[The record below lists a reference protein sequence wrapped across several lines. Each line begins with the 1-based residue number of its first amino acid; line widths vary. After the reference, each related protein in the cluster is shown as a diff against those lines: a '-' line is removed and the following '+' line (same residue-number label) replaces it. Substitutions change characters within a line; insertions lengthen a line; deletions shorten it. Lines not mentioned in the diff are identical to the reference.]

1 MVALK
6 FIPKVGRSDKE
17 LKSLRRE
24 IEIMRNMHHANIIEM
39 IDSFETEKEV
49 CGSGGGVQGVV

>member
-49 CGSGGGVQGVV
+49 WGGSGLVGYMN